1 LSVVPSVNSLL
12 QRPRQDEVGAYA
24 LRGALW
30 TGGLTLARVAV
41 SIAATAI
48 LARLL
53 TPSDYGIVAMVGT
66 LTAFFELFSDCG
78 LSTASVQKRNLTKAQ
93 VDNLF
98 WLNAA
103 VGVALCAACALAGP
117 LLSGYYRQSAIAPVA
132 AMTGLGFL
140 FGGFSVQPLALLSR
154 QMRLKD
160 VSIIRLSAHFL
171 GACAGVCM
179 AFLGLRYWA
188 LVGQSLVVHAMILA
202 LVFAH
207 VRYRPGLPR
216 PGQGTLDMLKF
227 GGHMTAFS
235 ILIYLVRN
243 LDNLLIGR
251 FCGAEQLGYYSRAYF
266 LTTFPMT
273 FIAGSVGA
281 ALIPALACVSHDRQ
295 KTTDLYRNTITAI
308 SSIAFPVAIGSLVTA
323 PWLIRLV
330 YGPKWL
336 PVVPIFYW
344 LAVSAV
350 FQPVVA
356 TAYWLLIACGRTREL
371 VLSTAVVTVIVVTG
385 FTAGVHWGVAGVAI
399 SFAITMGLL
408 IPTPLLW
415 FAHRVAGIQFHATV
429 RAIAPYLGAAIVMG
443 VIATACGQWLT
454 PGDADWRI
462 SLAVRVLAGLVTYGA
477 LRWKQ
482 CKAAAQAV
490 WTEVAGTKV
499 TAIPAQS

>member
-1 LSVVPSVNSLL
+1 MAISV
-12 QRPRQDEVGAYA
+12 G
-24 LRGALW
+24 
-30 TGGLTLARVAV
+30 T
-41 SIAATAI
+41 TAI
-48 LARLL
+48 LARIL
-53 TPSDYGIVAMVGT
+53 TPSDYGMVAMVGT
-66 LTAFFELFSDCG
+66 LTAFFEVFSDCG
-78 LSTASVQKRNLTKAQ
+78 LSTASIQKRDLTRAQ

-98 WLNAA
+98 WLNVLAGAA
-103 VGVALCAACALAGP
+103 LWGGCVLAGP
-117 LLSGYYRQSAIAPVA
+117 LLGSYFRVPGLAPIAA
-132 AMTGLGFL
+132 LTGLGFL
-140 FGGFSVQPLALLSR
+140 LGGFSVQPLALLSR
-154 QMRLKD
+154 RMRLKE

-188 LVGQSLVVHAMILA
+188 LVGQSLAVQAAVLA
-202 LVFAH
+202 LVLGH
-207 VRYRPGLPR
+207 VRYRPGLPKA
-216 PGQGTLDMLKF
+216 GQGTVAMLKF
-227 GGHMTAFS
+227 GGHMTVFG

-243 LDNLLIGR
+243 LDNALVGR
-251 FCGAEQLGYYSRAYF
+251 FWGAEQLGYYSRAYF

-273 FIAGSVGA
+273 LIAGSVGA
-281 ALIPALACVSHDRQ
+281 AVIPALSCVNHDRQ
-295 KTTDLYRNTITAI
+295 RMEELYRKTVGAI
-308 SSIAFPVAIGSLVTA
+308 GAIGFPVAIGLVVIA
-323 PWLIRLV
+323 PWAIRLV
-330 YGPKWL
+330 YGPKWA

-344 LAVSAV
+344 LCIATVL
-350 FQPVVA
+350 QPVYA
-356 TAYWLLIACGRTREL
+356 TADWLLIACGRTWEL
-371 VLSTAVVTVIVVTG
+371 VLSTAAVTAIVVTG
-385 FTAGVHWGVAGVAI
+385 FAVGVHWGTAGVAC

-408 IPTPLLW
+408 VPGPLLW

-490 WTEVAGTKV
+490 LTGVAGTKK